1 MRDRMEEGMTTQGPV
16 IAIVDDS
23 DILRD
28 ALTCMLEA
36 FGYRTEPYAS
46 AEDFIRSATTTR
58 AAFLVTDVEMG
69 GISGPDMVRDLTARG
84 LHFPAVLMSAS
95 CNPAL
100 PRVAAELGCLA
111 FLTKPFAPAHLL
123 DVLARTL
130 APAATDL
137 AA

>member
-1 MRDRMEEGMTTQGPV
+1 MEAGMTTQGPV
-16 IAIVDDS
+16 IAVVDDS

-28 ALTCMLEA
+28 ALVCMLEA
-36 FGYRTEPYAS
+36 SGYRTEQYAS
-46 AEDFIRSATTTR
+46 AEDFIRAARTAR
-58 AAFLVTDVEMG
+58 AACLIVDVEMG
-69 GISGPDMVRDLTARG
+69 DISGPEMVRGLTALG
-84 LHFPAVLMSAS
+84 LHFPTVLMSAS

-111 FLTKPFAPAHLL
+111 FLVKPFAPTDLL

>member
-1 MRDRMEEGMTTQGPV
+1 
-16 IAIVDDS
+16 
-23 DILRD
+23 
-28 ALTCMLEA
+28 
-36 FGYRTEPYAS
+36 
-46 AEDFIRSATTTR
+46 
-58 AAFLVTDVEMG
+58 
-69 GISGPDMVRDLTARG
+69 
-84 LHFPAVLMSAS
+84 MSAS

-111 FLTKPFAPAHLL
+111 FLGKPFARRTL